1 MKVMKACLL
10 CVFQV
15 MDKTHSGHT
24 DIAIAQLSIL
34 AVIIIDEIKMQ
45 FSRQ

>member
-15 MDKTHSGHT
+15 MDKMHSG

-34 AVIIIDEIKMQ
+34 AMFIIDEIKMQ